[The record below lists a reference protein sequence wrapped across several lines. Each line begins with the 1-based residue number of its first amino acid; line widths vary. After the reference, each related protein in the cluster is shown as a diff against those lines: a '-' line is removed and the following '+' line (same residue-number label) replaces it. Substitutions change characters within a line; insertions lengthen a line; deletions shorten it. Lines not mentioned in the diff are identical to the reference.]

1 MVNAFYF
8 GENSRRLF
16 GLYDPPTRRPNGHL
30 VLICHP
36 IGQEYLR
43 TYRCFKLL
51 AQRLS
56 GAGTHVMRFDYFGT
70 GDSAGHTDE
79 CDIEHWLDDI
89 NLAIEEAKA
98 VSAINKISIIGLR
111 LGATLAAIVSKNRKD
126 IRNLFFWDPVIDG
139 NKYLSSLRET
149 HQQMLVDTDRFA
161 LQRTNDEC
169 DANELVG
176 YSYSDKL
183 IDEIE
188 SLNDEVFVSCNAKKM
203 SLLSSSYTADMKRL
217 CEKNKTNDIKI
228 TLHEFE
234 SSVCWTDV
242 AQIETA
248 FMPQD
253 IITHIAS
260 EIIK

>member
-56 GAGTHVMRFDYFGT
+56 GAGAHVMRFDYFGT

-79 CDIEHWLDDI
+79 CDLSRWLDDI

-98 VSAINKISIIGLR
+98 VSAVRQVSIVGLR
-111 LGATLAAIVSKNRKD
+111 LGATLAAIASSQRND
-126 IRNLFFWDPVIDG
+126 IRNLFFWDPILSG
-139 NKYLSSLRET
+139 KAYLSSLREV
-149 HQQMLVDTDRFA
+149 HQQMLVDPDRFA
-161 LQRTNDEC
+161 MQRTDEESE
-169 DANELVG
+169 DNELVG
-176 YSYSDKL
+176 YSFSDEL
-183 IDEIE
+183 IAEIE
-188 SLNDEVFVSCNAKKM
+188 SLTDEVFLQCKAKKL
-203 SLLSSSYTADMKRL
+203 SLLSSSTTDDVRL
-217 CEKNKTNDIKI
+217 LSEKKKANGMSVEF
-228 TLHEFE
+228 HEFD
-234 SSVCWTDV
+234 SQVCWTDV

-253 IITHIAS
+253 IIGHIAS